1 MPRIL
6 IVDDEPLISMM
17 VEGWLNELGCEVVGP
32 AGSVQDG
39 LKLIAS
45 RELDAAILDINL
57 GGQDCYLMAN
67 TLEQRGVPFAFAS
80 GGSDLR
86 AAQSF
91 KNPIFLQ
98 KPFDFQGVKTVLG
111 KLLKRPHKRPT
122 STPLPPKPRPSK
134 PSTPSRPR

>member
-45 RELDAAILDINL
+45 RELDAAILDIDL
-57 GGQDCYLMAN
+57 GGRDCYLVAN

-98 KPFDFQGVKTVLG
+98 KPFDFEGVKTVLG
-111 KLLKRPHKRPT
+111 KLLKQRAA
-122 STPLPPKPRPSK
+122 
-134 PSTPSRPR
+134 

>member
-1 MPRIL
+1 
-6 IVDDEPLISMM
+6 MM

-45 RELDAAILDINL
+45 RELDAAILDIDL
-57 GGQDCYLMAN
+57 GGQDCYLVAN
-67 TLEQRGVPFAFAS
+67 TLEQQGVPFAFAS

-98 KPFDFQGVKTVLG
+98 KPFDFEGVKRCSANCSSSVPPRQDALLIPRSPANTRVLSA
-111 KLLKRPHKRPT
+111 RYR
-122 STPLPPKPRPSK
+122 R
-134 PSTPSRPR
+134 SRWRA